1 MNKVDERRKA
11 IVCMEY
17 LARQINDEDILMS
30 WLMCGVPDGDIK
42 YGDINL
48 DAVCSEDYMVSDA
61 GFKDIMTCFLRCM
74 SRAYASGGLWC
85 GDVVSGTKGE

>member
-42 YGDINL
+42 YGDLNL
-48 DAVCSEDYMVSDA
+48 DAVYSEDYMVSDG